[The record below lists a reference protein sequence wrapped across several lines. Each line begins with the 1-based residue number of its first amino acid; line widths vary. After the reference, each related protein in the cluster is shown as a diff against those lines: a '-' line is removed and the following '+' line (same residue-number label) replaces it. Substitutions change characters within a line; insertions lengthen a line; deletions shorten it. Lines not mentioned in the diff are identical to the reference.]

1 MQYRCLGLKTP
12 SIFVGFEDG
21 VYEGETRTRVLEE
34 RENILWGK
42 KRGSLW
48 QINLKPN
55 SKGLLERRCHRA
67 VRI

>member
-21 VYEGETRTRVLEE
+21 VYEGETRTRVLE

-48 QINLKPN
+48 
-55 SKGLLERRCHRA
+55 H
-67 VRI
+67 